1 MVAFFEA
8 HIERAIA
15 MRARFPRTNGS
26 MLQIFFQNVE
36 SSMIHET
43 NQNFHHPWIFLGSS
57 AKVGRNLKIGI
68 QIWSRYANQKIRRRY
83 SCGLILD
90 AKRRSQRFS
99 RAFGH
104 IQFIVFMSPVCSGA
118 GIHQAEASSSRG
130 ATWDI
135 YLSRLAIYLDAEYVY
150 SFW

>member
-8 HIERAIA
+8 HTERAIA

-43 NQNFHHPWIFLGSS
+43 NNFHHPWIFLGSS
-57 AKVGRNLKIGI
+57 AKVGRNPSLEAKSCLDM
-68 QIWSRYANQKIRRRY
+68 QIKQLVEDIH
-83 SCGLILD
+83 GVILD

-104 IQFIVFMSPVCSGA
+104 IQFIVFMSPVCPGA